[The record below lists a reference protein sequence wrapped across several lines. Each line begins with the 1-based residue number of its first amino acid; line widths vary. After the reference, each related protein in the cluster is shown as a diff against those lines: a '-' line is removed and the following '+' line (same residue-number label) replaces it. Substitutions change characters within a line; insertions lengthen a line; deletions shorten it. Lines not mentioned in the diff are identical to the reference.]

1 MTTKRDSR
9 GRKRNYDKEYKR
21 DHKSEKDKDD
31 RSSRNRA
38 RAKLNKWRRDH
49 GKRQLAKTETV
60 DHKDGNP
67 RNNSSGNLQVM
78 SQGKNSTKSNK
89 KRAKKSYA

>member
-9 GRKRNYDKEYKR
+9 GRKRNYDKEYTR
-21 DHKSEKDKDD
+21 DHKPKKDKGD

-38 RAKLNKWRRDH
+38 RTKLNKWRRSH
-49 GKRQLAKTETV
+49 GKQVLAKTETV
-60 DHKDGNP
+60 DHQDGNP
-67 RNNSSGNLQVM
+67 KNNSSGNLKVM
-78 SQGKNSTKSNK
+78 SQGKNSAKSNK